1 MQADG
6 CSSALLVID
15 LDAGRLTDAAELHR
29 ELQRQLRLPAW
40 YGGNWD
46 ALLDC
51 LSSLDDPTDTLCRV
65 CRGEHARSLV
75 LRLSAWESSWLRR
88 DSSQE
93 FLSVVADAN
102 ARLANRG
109 AAVRV
114 WVEFLGPLS
123 QPDGVDW
130 C

>member
-6 CSSALLVID
+6 CSSALLVVD
-15 LDAGRLTDAAELHR
+15 LDAGRLTQAAELHV

-65 CRGEHARSLV
+65 CRGEHPRSLV
-75 LRLSAWESSWLRR
+75 LRLSAWDSSWLRS
-88 DSSQE
+88 DSSRD
-93 FLSVVADAN
+93 FLGVVADAN
-102 ARLANRG
+102 ARLASRG
-109 AAVRV
+109 AATRV
-114 WVEFLGPLS
+114 WVEFLGPFS
-123 QPDGVDW
+123 QPARPDW